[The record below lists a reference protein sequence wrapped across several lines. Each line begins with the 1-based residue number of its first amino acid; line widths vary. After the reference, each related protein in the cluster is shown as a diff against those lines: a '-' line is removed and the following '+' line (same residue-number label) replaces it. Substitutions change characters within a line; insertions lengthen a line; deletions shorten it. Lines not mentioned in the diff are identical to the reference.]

1 MHSPSSVPGG
11 LSNSRDQ
18 RVECP
23 QTPAGDNIINAL
35 PLVGLYKIKCEK
47 ETEDGGVSIFDF
59 IKRLVNKLRRGERL
73 AEAPDSE
80 RLTFINDAENLQR
93 QAVEEYRV
101 WYRGDSNEL
110 LNYYTNQELYGNARE
125 PIYNRNRRQYFW
137 GIVSDEAGIKRVHS
151 GIPNAIVTTLVNAI
165 GTPTITSSDP
175 DIARAL
181 NEIMD
186 DNDFTALLNQQ
197 QMPLTMVDGWG
208 GYKLNIDSGQVRI
221 QYYTAKDF
229 EPIYRAGQFI
239 GGIFRDYYRVEDK
252 DYALIETRRTD
263 GKDSYIEPRLY
274 RYRRGGG
281 GDIEIEALH
290 GKDIPE
296 QLRWLNADGDLV
308 LPGYP
313 EPLAVPCKFLFDP
326 LHPDYGRSIYE
337 GKIDLFD
344 DLDQI
349 LSQDSQTVRVST
361 PVEYIP
367 VDLMQRNADG
377 IPQMPKVYNR
387 QFLMKE
393 SMPDGNGNIAG
404 DIQTTQPRL
413 DFSQYSADARSK
425 LDFILTGLL
434 SPATMGIDLAKR
446 DNADAQ
452 REKEKV
458 TIMTRNN
465 IIDRETRIIR
475 SLMEKAVLLYAYQR
489 TGEIP
494 TGVKPEVSVRFNE
507 FANPSFEQEL
517 SVLAPA
523 WSQGAIST
531 EKYID
536 LLWGDRLTPEE
547 KREEAEKLEANRQ
560 SLNGGSVDEILN
572 GLLTDTGE
580 GESFA

>member
-1 MHSPSSVPGG
+1 MT
-11 LSNSRDQ
+11 L
-18 RVECP
+18 
-23 QTPAGDNIINAL
+23 
-35 PLVGLYKIKCEK
+35 
-47 ETEDGGVSIFDF
+47 FDF
-59 IKRLVNKLRRGERL
+59 IKKLVNRLRKGERL
-73 AEAPDSE
+73 AESPDDE
-80 RLTFINDAENLQR
+80 RLTFINDSENLYR
-93 QAVEEYRV
+93 RAVEEYRV

-110 LNYYTNQELYGNARE
+110 LNYYTNQAIYGNARE
-125 PIYNRNRRQYFW
+125 PIYNRNRKNYFW
-137 GIVSDEAGIKRVHS
+137 AIASTEANIKRVHS

-165 GTPTITSSDP
+165 GTPDVSSEDP
-175 DIARAL
+175 EV
-181 NEIMD
+181 NEAIERILD

-208 GYKLNIDSGQVRI
+208 GYKVNIEGGRVRI
-221 QYYTAKDF
+221 QYYSAKDF
-229 EPIYRAGQFI
+229 EPIYRAGRFT
-239 GGIFRDYYRVEDK
+239 GAIFRDFYKVDNK
-252 DYALIETRRTD
+252 DYVLVEIRRTD
-263 GKDSYIEPRLY
+263 GSDSYIEPRLY
-274 RYRRGGG
+274 LYRKGSN
-281 GDIEIEALH
+281 GDIEPDGIHGEA
-290 GKDIPE
+290 IPK
-296 QLRWLNADGDLV
+296 QLRWLNVDQDFV

-367 VDLMQRNADG
+367 VDLMQRTPDG
-377 IPQMPKVYNR
+377 EPQMPKVYNR

-413 DFSQYSADARSK
+413 DFSQYAQNARSK

-475 SLMEKAVLLYAYQR
+475 SLVEKAVLLDTYVRTNAVPTDQR
-489 TGEIP
+489 ID
-494 TGVKPEVSVRFNE
+494 VSVRFNE

-523 WSQGAIST
+523 WAQGAIST
-531 EKYID
+531 DKYID
-536 LLWGDRLTPEE
+536 LLWGDKMSDEE
-547 KREEAEKLEANRQ
+547 KAVEQEKLESQRQ
-560 SLNGGSVDEILN
+560 QMMGGGADIDEVLN
-572 GLLTDTGE
+572 GLLGGQGE
-580 GESFA
+580 GEVGA